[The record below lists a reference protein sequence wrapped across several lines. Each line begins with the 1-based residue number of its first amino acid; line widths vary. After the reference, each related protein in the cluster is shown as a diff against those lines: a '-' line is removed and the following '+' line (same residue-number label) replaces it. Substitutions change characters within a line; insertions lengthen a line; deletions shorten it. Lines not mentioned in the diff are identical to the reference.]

1 MIIKRYQ
8 REIKFHRVTADM
20 NRIHTLRRQSLLHR
34 VCVDVH
40 NTNGNDM
47 SQFPLPW
54 HECVPERQ
62 TVLFVGDTSG
72 KTSRCSPVVIIHG
85 TAPRIRD
92 RNEFSRVW
100 IDKKSSDRVTS
111 RSRDGSP
118 PKTGQFSF
126 QIQRSY
132 LYCLHHRLP
141 LDDCEMKI
149 FFFDR
154 FFSPLSLNSNFV
166 GTFRWVVHSLAKIL
180 DEIFVYAFSEKLKA
194 LKKC

>member
-1 MIIKRYQ
+1 
-8 REIKFHRVTADM
+8 M
-20 NRIHTLRRQSLLHR
+20 NRIHALRRQSLLYR
-34 VCVDVH
+34 VCVDVVH

-62 TVLFVGDTSG
+62 TGLFVGDTSG

-118 PKTGQFSF
+118 PKTGFSF
-126 QIQRSY
+126 QIVFILPPSSTTTR
-132 LYCLHHRLP
+132 RLRNE
-141 LDDCEMKI
+141 D
-149 FFFDR
+149 FFFSLIAS
-154 FFSPLSLNSNFV
+154 FSPLSLNSNFV
-166 GTFRWVVHSLAKIL
+166 GTFRWVVDFLAKIL
-180 DEIFVYAFSEKLKA
+180 DEIFVCAFSVNIEFYTNFVACLN
-194 LKKC
+194 LIW